1 MSIAKFASLPS
12 IGIGRTAWSI
22 KPNHSTSFQHGKVI
36 PILCERIMPGDS
48 ISLKLNSLIRMSTP
62 IAPIMGSIFCKA
74 HVFFVPQRLLWDHS
88 VEFYGENRE
97 GAGPLDPDDY
107 LIPAVKYGVDADSTA
122 ALHSVSHY
130 LHKPLAA
137 LSSGSPVYMTSA
149 EAPMVSVL
157 KERAYWLVINEYY
170 RKKQI
175 DSPILIYKDDT
186 GRIAQGPGVG
196 VTKTMSSEVFTCRKF
211 DDYFVASTIS
221 PQYSL
226 SPVALPLGDTAP
238 IVFQNTNAI
247 DVQDVISPAWLT
259 LIESND
265 FDESESIPAGSK
277 IGINKGSL
285 SFDAGDGASYGGKI
299 FVDLAKATASNI
311 NELRTAFSIQRYLE
325 RDNYACTY
333 PDHIKAHFNVTAPMG
348 LLQRP
353 ELLGSASWLINVNQ
367 VLSTAGAE
375 SSTSTKLGQPG
386 ANSTT
391 FNSSFLCRKAFV
403 EDGYLLVMIETK
415 HKRLYSQ
422 GILRDDLK
430 RTKWEFYTPEMAHLG
445 DQATKR
451 FEIFAQSGATYSD
464 MNGNSTFGFQSHW
477 AEYRFINDAVS
488 GLIDP
493 QVDNGLDFWSLAED
507 LDKTVVFDSTFVQ
520 EDRDAI
526 ARALVTGSAGDDYIA
541 DFNFDI
547 KFVRPMP
554 LDTMPGLIDHVGAH

>member
-62 IAPIMGSIFCKA
+62 IAPIMGQIFCKA

-97 GAGPLDPDDY
+97 GAGPLDPDNY

-137 LSSGSPVYMTSA
+137 QSGGSAVYMTSA

-186 GRIAQGPGVG
+186 GRIAQGPGAG
-196 VTKTMSSEVFTCRKF
+196 VTKKMSSEVFTCRKF

-226 SPVALPLGDTAP
+226 SPVALPLGDYAP
-238 IVFQNTNAI
+238 LVFAPSSDI
-247 DVQDVISPAWLT
+247 GEESVILNGAV
-259 LIESND
+259 SN
-265 FDESESIPAGSK
+265 FSITGVDEGEAIPAGTRVPIDSADVTWD
-277 IGINKGSL
+277 GGEGN
-285 SFDAGDGASYGGKI
+285 SFGGEI
-299 FVDLAKATASNI
+299 FVDLAQATASNI

-375 SSTSTKLGQPG
+375 SGTSTKLGQPG

-451 FEIFAQSGATYSD
+451 FEIFAQSGATYST

-493 QVDNGLDFWSLAED
+493 QVPSGLDFWSLAED
-507 LDKTVVFDSTFVQ
+507 LDKTVVFDSTFVE

-526 ARALVTGSAGDDYIA
+526 ARALVTGSSGDDYIA

-554 LDTMPGLIDHVGAH
+554 LDTIPGLIDHVGAH